1 MPRPQP
7 ERDAAR
13 TPPARKRPA
22 TLRERLERAARG
34 LRHTSESDF
43 AFQYFHLPA
52 QGSAVELEGGRL
64 RPEGFLALL
73 GLPLDSLSA
82 QGIRAAGLIEARPLN
97 GFFPDAQRVADYY
110 GAEPSDRRVI
120 AATRRWRDLQ
130 TALERNLRGVTVLRV
145 GAVEVRCY
153 IAGLDRRGDVT
164 GLVTTSIET

>member
-1 MPRPQP
+1 MPRSNPQ
-7 ERDAAR
+7 RDAAR

-52 QGSAVELEGGRL
+52 QGSTVEVAGGL
-64 RPEGFLALL
+64 LGPEGFLTLL
-73 GLPLDSLSA
+73 GIPLEALSEKGIGVAELVTARSLD
-82 QGIRAAGLIEARPLN
+82 
-97 GFFPDAQRVADYY
+97 GFFPDAPRVADYY
-110 GAEPSDRRVI
+110 GLEPSDRRVV
-120 AATRRWRDLQ
+120 AETRRWRGLQ
-130 TALERNLRGVTVLRV
+130 TVLERSLRGVTVLRV

-153 IAGLDRRGDVT
+153 VAGLDRRGDVT